1 MVFALAHATGK
12 VGRFTLIERWR
23 NNERLLAPHENPL
36 KILLKWGEYA
46 NDVQF
51 ILQRSENKHQQQ
63 QNQQQMTKQLQQSL
77 AQLSLKQQQP
87 ENVPVSIASTVRN
100 IQNDQQII
108 LKNLKNQEAKNSN
121 NTEDINNYKKLSGS
135 SNINH
140 ENEDNRNTI
149 VEDTQS
155 SLEVRLSL
163 AHERAQE
170 LKKRFG

>member
-1 MVFALAHATGK
+1 MAHATGK

-23 NNERLLAPHENPL
+23 NNERLLAPQENPL

-63 QNQQQMTKQLQQSL
+63 KNQQQMTKQLQQSL
-77 AQLSLKQQQP
+77 AQLSLKQQQQQP
-87 ENVPVSIASTVRN
+87 ENIPTSNAGTAVN
-100 IQNDQQII
+100 LHNDQQII
-108 LKNLKNQEAKNSN
+108 FKNLKNQEVQNSTN
-121 NTEDINNYKKLSGS
+121 ADDINNHKKPSGS

-140 ENEDNRNTI
+140 ESDKNRNAI

-155 SLEVRLSL
+155 PMEVRLSL

-170 LKKRFG
+170 LRKRFG